1 MNASWLDNV
10 RRIISGIVGVAMA
23 KKTIRDVDVTKK
35 RVLVRVDFNVPM
47 DRDGTITDD
56 TRIRACLPTIEYLV
70 RRQVR
75 VILCSHLDRP
85 GGKVVKELRLAPV
98 ARQLSELL
106 NKPVKALKD
115 CIGPEVESAVFGL
128 QDGEIVLLENLRF
141 HPQEEANDPN
151 FARSLSRLADIYVDD
166 AFGAC
171 HRAHASIV
179 GIAQYLPAV
188 SGLLLQKE
196 LETLTGLMANPA
208 RPFGAVIGGAKLA
221 TKLALLNNMIT
232 KVNSLLIGGGMAA
245 TFLKSQ
251 GYGVGSSAVENS
263 QIDNVR
269 DVMKKAKSAAIEL
282 VLPQDFLVAEKLQAG
297 AATQVV
303 PMDKVPQGWI
313 IADIGHKS
321 VEAFSKALE
330 KCKTV
335 FWNGPLGVFE
345 IPEFAEA
352 TRSLAK
358 VLANLKATTIIGGGS
373 TAEAVEEM
381 RLTDK
386 MSYVSTGGGASLE
399 LLQGKVLP
407 GVAVLQDK

>member
-1 MNASWLDNV
+1 MSGSELSNACDTIFK
-10 RRIISGIVGVAMA
+10 RGVTMA
-23 KKTIRDVDVTKK
+23 KKTVREVDVTKK

-47 DRDGTITDD
+47 DSGGKIADD
-56 TRIRACLPTIEYLV
+56 ARIRACLPTIEYLV
-70 RRQVR
+70 KQQARI
-75 VILCSHLDRP
+75 ILCSHLGRP
-85 GGKVVKELRLAPV
+85 GGKVVEELRLAPA
-98 ARQLSELL
+98 ARRLSELI
-106 NKPVKALKD
+106 NRPVKALND
-115 CIGPEVESAVFGL
+115 CIGPQVEKIVSEL
-128 QDGEIVLLENLRF
+128 HDGEITLLENLRF
-141 HPQEEANDPN
+141 YPQEEANDPG

-166 AFGAC
+166 AFGSC

-179 GIAQYLPAV
+179 GVAKYLPAV
-188 SGLLLQKE
+188 SGFLLQKE
-196 LETLTGLMANPA
+196 LETLTGLVSNPA
-208 RPFGAVIGGAKLA
+208 RPFATVIGGAKLA
-221 TKLALLNNMIT
+221 TKLGLLSNMIT

-251 GYGVGSSAVENS
+251 GYGVGNSALETS
-263 QIDNVR
+263 QIEGVLDVVR
-269 DVMKKAKSAAIEL
+269 KAKSAGVDL
-282 VLPQDFLVAEKLQAG
+282 VLPQDFVVADKLQPG
-297 AATQVV
+297 AATRVV
-303 PMDKVPQGWI
+303 PMDKVPEGWI
-313 IADIGHKS
+313 IADIGDKS
-321 VEAFSKALE
+321 VGAFSRVLE
-330 KCKTV
+330 KCQTV

-381 RLTDK
+381 GLTKK

>member
-1 MNASWLDNV
+1 
-10 RRIISGIVGVAMA
+10 MA
-23 KKTIRDVDVTKK
+23 KKTVRDVDVTKK

-70 RRQVR
+70 KHQARI
-75 VILCSHLDRP
+75 ILCSHLDRP
-85 GGKVVKELRLAPV
+85 GGKVVEELRLAPA
-98 ARQLSELL
+98 ARRLSELL
-106 NKPVKALKD
+106 NKPVKALND
-115 CIGPEVESAVFGL
+115 CIGPQVETAISGL
-128 QDGEIVLLENLRF
+128 RDGDIALLENLRF
-141 HPQEEANDPN
+141 YPQEEANDPR

-166 AFGAC
+166 AFGSC

-179 GIAQYLPAV
+179 GIARYLPAV

-196 LETLTGLMANPA
+196 LETLTGLLANPP
-208 RPFGAVIGGAKLA
+208 RPFATMIGGAKLA
-221 TKLALLNNMIT
+221 TKLGLLNNMIT
-232 KVNSLLIGGGMAA
+232 KVDCLLIGGGMAA

-251 GYGVGSSAVENS
+251 GYSVGGSTVENS
-263 QIDNVR
+263 QTENVLN
-269 DVMKKAKSAAIEL
+269 VMSKAKSAGVEL
-282 VLPQDFLVAEKLQAG
+282 VLPPDFLVAEKLQSG
-297 AATQVV
+297 AATRLV
-303 PMDKVPQGWI
+303 PMDKVPEGWI
-313 IADIGHKS
+313 IADIGHKT
-321 VEAFSKALE
+321 VEAFSKVLA

-345 IPEFAEA
+345 ITEFADG

-358 VLANLKATTIIGGGS
+358 MLANLKATTIIGGGS

-381 RLTDK
+381 GLTDK

-399 LLQGKVLP
+399 LLQGKVLV